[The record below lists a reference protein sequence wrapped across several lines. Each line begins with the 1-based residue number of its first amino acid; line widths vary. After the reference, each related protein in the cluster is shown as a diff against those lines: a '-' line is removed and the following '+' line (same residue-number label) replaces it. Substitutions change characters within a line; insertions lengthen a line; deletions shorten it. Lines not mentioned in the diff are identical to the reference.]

1 VIFDSTRKEIILT
14 KSANYLPE
22 IHFER
27 ITAQTVL
34 EICKMSETLSD
45 TQRESVGDNA
55 LSIAQAHFSE
65 NVWMRAIYADQ
76 TPVGF
81 IMLHLGSDWADGID
95 CPGVFLWRLMIAQ
108 PYQGLGYGK
117 KAMAKLIDHLRAFG
131 IPELYTSYK
140 TGEGGPGEFYR
151 KFGFVPTGDYY
162 GDEPEVVLELV

>member
-1 VIFDSTRKEIILT
+1 MLT
-14 KSANYLPE
+14 KSSNILPQ

-34 EICKMSETLSD
+34 EICKMSETLTD
-45 TQRESVGDNA
+45 NQREAVTDNA
-55 LSIAQAHFSE
+55 LSIAQAHFSD

-95 CPGVFLWRLMIAQ
+95 CPGVFLWRLMIAK

-117 KAMAKLIDHLRAFG
+117 KAVGKLVDHLRALG
-131 IPELYTSYK
+131 IPGLYTSF
-140 TGEGGPGEFYR
+140 TPGEGGPGEFYR
-151 KFGFVPTGDYY
+151 KLGFVPTGDYY
-162 GDEPEVVLELV
+162 GDEPEVVLKLV